1 MMILKIVVNYWHAVP
16 YSDRMS
22 CYLLSY
28 LVIYCVD
35 RKIKQFLWN
44 LCYSQIYDYYL
55 WGKPCTFI
63 VNQMF
68 LCFVSWQIWIWWN
81 SYSCCSNVSCEI
93 WLWYPAYAVIDCYL
107 QMHWQVSVLC
117 ITHIK
122 CYLVN
127 GYEWKICFW
136 WQMIKGRLLHNL
148 ASLWDLFST
157 TFTYC
162 YHKTQVSVINR
173 SFTWTSLSLQ
183 CILPFILFFSF

>member
-1 MMILKIVVNYWHAVP
+1 MITICEENLVHLLWTRCFFVLFLDKSEFDGILTAVAP
-16 YSDRMS
+16 
-22 CYLLSY
+22 
-28 LVIYCVD
+28 
-35 RKIKQFLWN
+35 
-44 LCYSQIYDYYL
+44 
-55 WGKPCTFI
+55 
-63 VNQMF
+63 
-68 LCFVSWQIWIWWN
+68 
-81 SYSCCSNVSCEI
+81 NVSCEI

-107 QMHWQVSVLC
+107 QMHWQVSALC

-127 GYEWKICFW
+127 GYEWKICFC

-148 ASLWDLFST
+148 ASLWDLFSI